1 MTLNEAIYKVIST
14 QFKKDMGGALA
25 IVEQAGY
32 KVTKWDGRFYVK
44 NEKTGREVC
53 LREGYKG
60 YTVVGNGYDK
70 CKFSWDGI
78 CRMDLVGY
86 LEKPFNREWY
96 KVQAMR
102 SDWKS
107 PTIYK
112 WERLRN
118 ATYLVNC
125 SVRDIEEI
133 KRKIAELTNKL
144 EYDATHLAERKQD
157 LVTIR
162 KDLGLIK

>member
-1 MTLNEAIYKVIST
+1 MTLNEAIYKVIKT

-44 NEKTGREVC
+44 NPRNNKELC
-53 LREGYKG
+53 LRTGYKG
-60 YTVVGNGYDK
+60 YVVSGNGYDK

-102 SDWKS
+102 CDWKS

-118 ATYLVNC
+118 AVYLVDC
-125 SVRDIEEI
+125 SVRGIEET
-133 KRKIAELTNKL
+133 KRKIAELTSAL
-144 EYDATHLAERKQD
+144 EHGATRLAERKQN
-157 LVTIR
+157 LATIR
-162 KDLGLIK
+162 KELGLIK